1 MPIICTGI
9 DIIEI
14 DRIQNVLSQYG
25 NRFLNKIFTPDEIQ
39 YCRGRSPNLAGR
51 FAAKEATM
59 KALKTGTRGVSW
71 KDIEVIRASNGA
83 PSIKLYNRALA
94 RSESLGVSSL
104 SISFSHSRDY
114 AVASVI
120 ASSKE

>member
-14 DRIQNVLSQYG
+14 DRIQDVLSQYG
-25 NRFLNKIFTPDEIQ
+25 DRFLNKIFTPDEIL

-59 KALKTGTRGVSW
+59 KALKTGARGVSW

>member
-83 PSIKLYNRALA
+83 PSIKLYNRELA
-94 RSESLGVSSL
+94 WSESLGVSSL

>member
-14 DRIQNVLSQYG
+14 DRIQDVLSQYG
-25 NRFLNKIFTPDEIQ
+25 DRFLNKIFTPDEIL

-59 KALKTGTRGVSW
+59 KALKTGARGVSW

-120 ASSKE
+120 ASS